1 MLSTRHAALLIP
13 LLASGCL
20 VGPTYRRPSTPMTP
34 AYKEAGGWA
43 PVQPAN
49 AADRIDWWTA
59 FGDPVLDNLEGRIE
73 ASNQSLAAAEA
84 AYREAHAL
92 VAEDRAALF
101 PTLTAN
107 GSANASGGGGGRGAP
122 GSTSGGTTTAK
133 GTQTVYQVSLGASW
147 VPDLWGAVRR
157 NIRSAKANA
166 QASAALVAGARL
178 TAETELAAD
187 YISLREL
194 DQEKR
199 DFDANIAAYQRTLT
213 IVTNKYAAGNAPRSD
228 VLSAQSQLES
238 ARAADTDLIQ
248 QRARMEH
255 AIAILVGQAP
265 AQLTLPPGPWSLTP
279 PQIPAGVPST
289 LLQRRPDIANAERT
303 AASRS
308 ELIGVAVAAF
318 FPTLSLTGDGGF
330 SAANIGKLFNVSS
343 SFWSVGAQV
352 AETIF
357 NGGARSARVREARAA
372 YDQAVANYRQ
382 TVLTAFGQVE
392 DNLAAQ
398 KVFLTEEGQL
408 RAAHDDARASLA
420 ITLNEYRAG
429 TVDYTTVD
437 TAQVA
442 ADQSENALVQMQA
455 NRLTTAVSL
464 IEALGGGFTTAALP
478 KS

>member
-1 MLSTRHAALLIP
+1 
-13 LLASGCL
+13 
-20 VGPTYRRPSTPMTP
+20 
-34 AYKEAGGWA
+34 
-43 PVQPAN
+43 
-49 AADRIDWWTA
+49 
-59 FGDPVLDNLEGRIE
+59 
-73 ASNQSLAAAEA
+73 
-84 AYREAHAL
+84 
-92 VAEDRAALF
+92 
-101 PTLTAN
+101 
-107 GSANASGGGGGRGAP
+107 
-122 GSTSGGTTTAK
+122 
-133 GTQTVYQVSLGASW
+133 
-147 VPDLWGAVRR
+147 
-157 NIRSAKANA
+157 
-166 QASAALVAGARL
+166 
-178 TAETELAAD
+178 
-187 YISLREL
+187 
-194 DQEKR
+194 
-199 DFDANIAAYQRTLT
+199 
-213 IVTNKYAAGNAPRSD
+213 
-228 VLSAQSQLES
+228 
-238 ARAADTDLIQ
+238 
-248 QRARMEH
+248 MEH

-330 SAANIGKLFNVSS
+330 SAANIAKLFNVSS

>member
-13 LLASGCL
+13 LLAAGCL
-20 VGPTYRRPSTPMTP
+20 VGPNYRRPSTPMTP
-34 AYKEAGGWA
+34 AYKEAAGWA
-43 PVQPAN
+43 PVQPSD
-49 AADRIDWWTA
+49 AADQIDWWTA
-59 FGDPVLDNLEGRIE
+59 FGDPVLDNLEARIE

-107 GSANASGGGGGRGAP
+107 GSANVSGGGGRNSGN
-122 GSTSGGTTTAK
+122 SVSGGTTTGS
-133 GTQTVYQVSLGASW
+133 GTHAVYQVSLGASW

-166 QASAALVAGARL
+166 QASAALVAAARL

-199 DFDANIAAYQRTLT
+199 DFDANIAAYRRTLT

-228 VLSAQSQLES
+228 VLSAQSQLAS
-238 ARAADTDLIQ
+238 AQAADTDLIQ

-255 AIAILVGQAP
+255 AIAILVGEAP
-265 AQLTLPPGPWSLTP
+265 AQLALPPGPWSLTP
-279 PQIPAGVPST
+279 PAIPAGVPST

-343 SFWSVGAQV
+343 SFWSLGAQV

-357 NGGARSARVREARAA
+357 NGGARSARVREAKAA

-408 RAAHDDARASLA
+408 RAARDDAQASLT

>member
-1 MLSTRHAALLIP
+1 MFSTRHAALLIP

-20 VGPTYRRPSTPMTP
+20 VGPNYHRPSTPTPP
-34 AYKEAGGWA
+34 AYKEAEGWS
-43 PVQPAN
+43 PVQPSN
-49 AADRIDWWTA
+49 AADRTDWWTV
-59 FGDPVLDNLEGRIE
+59 FGDPTLDDLEHRVLT
-73 ASNQSLAAAEA
+73 SNQTLAAAEA

-107 GSANASGGGGGRGAP
+107 GSVNASGGGGRNSTNSGAA
-122 GSTSGGTTTAK
+122 GGVASK
-133 GTQTVYQVSLGASW
+133 GTQTVYQVNLGATW

-166 QASAALVAGARL
+166 QSSAALVAGARL

-199 DFDANIAAYQRTLT
+199 DFDANIAAYQRTLA
-213 IVTNKYAAGNAPRSD
+213 IVRNKYAAGNAPRSD

-238 ARAADTDLIQ
+238 AQAADTDLIQ

-255 AIAILVGQAP
+255 AIAILAGEAP
-265 AQLTLPPGPWSLTP
+265 AQLTLPPGPWSLTL
-279 PQIPAGVPST
+279 PQIPAGLPSA
-289 LLQRRPDIANAERT
+289 LLQRRPDIADAERT
-303 AASRS
+303 AASKS

-318 FPTLSLTGDGGF
+318 FPNLTLSGDGGF
-330 SAANIGKLFNVSS
+330 SAANIAKLFDVSS

-408 RAAHDDARASLA
+408 RLAHTDATASLT

-442 ADQSENALVQMQA
+442 ADQAENALVQMQA

-464 IEALGGGFTTAALP
+464 IEAMGGGFTTGALP